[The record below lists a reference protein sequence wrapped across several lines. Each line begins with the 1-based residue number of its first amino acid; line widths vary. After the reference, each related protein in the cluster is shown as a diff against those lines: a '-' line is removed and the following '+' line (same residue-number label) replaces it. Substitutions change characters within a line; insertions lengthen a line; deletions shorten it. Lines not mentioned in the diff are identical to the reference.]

1 MLPSGRIVWTSSFSC
16 FCHKLSLGTKRKRA
30 ARSVNPSKTLIF
42 PEASHVF
49 STWAASA
56 LHWQRMFGVNF
67 KRKLQAVESHC
78 IMSAKC
84 LSGTRRLQ
92 MSIDPPG
99 LQQHETKTHPP
110 SRRVPLFSLSLSL
123 PLSLFLFKSMLPAF
137 GPERRV
143 VAAPKPQ
150 QNKCTISSH
159 VVARSNRTGTA
170 FKGNCDFN
178 SRSNKK
184 TAALQCQPKNLKK
197 EQTARSPVIECVT
210 I

>member
-1 MLPSGRIVWTSSFSC
+1 MPLPLRSQLLDSMLPSGRIVWTSSFSC

-42 PEASHVF
+42 PEASCVF

-110 SRRVPLFSLSLSL
+110 SRRVPLFSLSLSIPCCL
-123 PLSLFLFKSMLPAF
+123 HLDSKEELWLHQNLSKINARFQVMLWQEAT
-137 GPERRV
+137 GLVLLSR
-143 VAAPKPQ
+143 ATA
-150 QNKCTISSH
+150 ISILG
-159 VVARSNRTGTA
+159 ATR
-170 FKGNCDFN
+170 K
-178 SRSNKK
+178 
-184 TAALQCQPKNLKK
+184 LLL
-197 EQTARSPVIECVT
+197 
-210 I
+210 